1 MAGVREAWVW
11 RFRIVCLSYLSYKW
25 WLCLVNFWVGWLVGW
40 FGGVNCVSEQGC
52 SIEKKRKERKKERK
66 KGVNILVAFH
76 FFPLGTFISVPLFYV
91 YISCL
96 ISAQR
101 LYMI

>member
-1 MAGVREAWVW
+1 MGLA
-11 RFRIVCLSYLSYKW
+11 FRIVCLSYLIYKW

-40 FGGVNCVSEQGC
+40 FGGVSRVNEQGC
-52 SIEKKRKERKKERK
+52 SIEKKRKDRKKERK
-66 KGVNILVAFH
+66 EKTFWLH
-76 FFPLGTFISVPLFYV
+76 FISSLLGLFSRFPFFYV